1 MIFAAPAQPAGGPGH
16 ELGQP
21 QQRVQQPRQ
30 PRHGNQQQVL
40 EQHVKYVKYDILSVV
55 QK

>member
-1 MIFAAPAQPAGGPGH
+1 MIFAAPAQPAGWPGH

-30 PRHGNQQQVL
+30 PRHGHQQQVR
-40 EQHVKYVKYDILSVV
+40 QHVKCDILMVE
-55 QK
+55 QN